1 MDWELIS
8 TMTTLDGNMVSGTFS
23 AATAY
28 TSSGRPNTKKMKS
41 TPITRSFSGKLD
53 KLDKK
58 KVKISKSRKLVI
70 KGKL

>member
-1 MDWELIS
+1 MDSELIS

-41 TPITRSFSGKLD
+41 TPITRSFSVKLD
-53 KLDKK
+53 NK